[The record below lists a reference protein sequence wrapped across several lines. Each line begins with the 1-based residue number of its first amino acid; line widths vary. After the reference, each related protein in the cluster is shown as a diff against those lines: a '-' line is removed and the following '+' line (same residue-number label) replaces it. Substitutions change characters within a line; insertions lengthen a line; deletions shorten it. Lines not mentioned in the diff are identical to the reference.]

1 MRKGNRWDEPDDDW
15 GARAVGNGTIKIANS
30 SSSVNVNIDK
40 ARDRGGNA
48 RWILIGVLAIVV
60 LYLLLAVFSRNMETD
75 HIHEEHK
82 YIPNSPHSMG
92 NNNMIK
98 VAKGGGSF
106 REGGASSKIRKKQC
120 KNEWTSDKLVGRCFG
135 LSIHSKYSEL
145 IGNIEVVETADDCKQ
160 LCCEL
165 GDKCMTWQY
174 WNENKRCNLGP
185 AVRVGAEAMDGT
197 MEGST
202 NWCEVE
208 APVVWRGR
216 RIQNRDGPTCEWGDS
231 LPTQCHGMGVEKR
244 GDDGNRL
251 ARAVC
256 ERACC
261 HIAGCTMWQQHPDRG
276 CFIGSG
282 DSIIC
287 ESYTGSFTGG
297 RKK

>member
-1 MRKGNRWDEPDDDW
+1 MRKGHRWDETEDDW
-15 GARAVGNGTIKIANS
+15 GAKAAIGGGFGRPNVPIS
-30 SSSVNVNIDK
+30 SSS
-40 ARDRGGNA
+40 GGNDNKSRGQGHA
-48 RWILIGVLAIVV
+48 RWILIGVLAVVV
-60 LYLLLAVFSRNMETD
+60 LYLLLAVFSRNMNTVD
-75 HIHEEHK
+75 IIEEHK
-82 YIPNSPHSMG
+82 FIPNSPHSMG
-92 NNNMIK
+92 TPP
-98 VAKGGGSF
+98 
-106 REGGASSKIRKKQC
+106 GGAETPTKVLRLGSQKPRKKDC
-120 KNEWTSDKLVGRCFG
+120 KDQWTTDNLVGRCFG

-145 IGNIEVVETADDCKQ
+145 GNVEVVENAEDCKT

-165 GDKCMTWQY
+165 GDKCKTWQY

-185 AVRVGAEAMDGT
+185 TVRLGPEAETSA
-197 MEGST
+197 EGST
-202 NWCEVE
+202 NWCEAE
-208 APVVWRGR
+208 APVVWRGK
-216 RIQNRDGPTCEWGDS
+216 RIQNRDGPICEWGDG

-282 DSIIC
+282 ENIIC

-297 RKK
+297 RKKT